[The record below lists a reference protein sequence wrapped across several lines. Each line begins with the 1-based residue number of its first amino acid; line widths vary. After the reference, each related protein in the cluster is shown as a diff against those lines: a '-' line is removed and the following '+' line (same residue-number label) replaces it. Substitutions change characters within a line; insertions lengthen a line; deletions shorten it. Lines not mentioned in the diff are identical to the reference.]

1 MNVDWTAFEP
11 RRGPLPLYRQLAAFI
26 AQAVADGKLKSGDGL
41 PGEHALA
48 DATGVS
54 IDTVR
59 AALAVLREQGVIVTS
74 TGIGSFVA

>member
-1 MNVDWTAFEP
+1 MTVDWTTFEP
-11 RRGPLPLYRQLAAFI
+11 QRGPLPLYRQLVAFI
-26 AQAVADGKLKSGDGL
+26 VQAVEAGKLKSGDGL

-59 AALAVLREQGVIVTS
+59 SAFAVLRDQGVIVTS
-74 TGIGSFVA
+74 TGIGSFIA